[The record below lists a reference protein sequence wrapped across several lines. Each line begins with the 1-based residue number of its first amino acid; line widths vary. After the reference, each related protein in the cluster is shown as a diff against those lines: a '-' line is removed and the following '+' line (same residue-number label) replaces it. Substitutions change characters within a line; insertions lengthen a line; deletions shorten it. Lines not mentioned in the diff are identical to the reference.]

1 MVVLIILR
9 FIFFFLIAMNEQIKK
24 KESSHMHNPTNVPV
38 LVSEEVQSSCC
49 MVQVDY
55 SSLTEMQRIRTS
67 HQHPHWYFGVS
78 K

>member
-1 MVVLIILR
+1 
-9 FIFFFLIAMNEQIKK
+9 
-24 KESSHMHNPTNVPV
+24 MHNPTNVPV